1 MLKTILKALCIFTL
15 AGLMLWSPLSSA
27 QAANNSFYYI
37 SAETDYNENEPIYV
51 VGHKEPDTDTVCSS
65 IAYASLLQAL
75 KYDAKAVLPGRLNAE
90 TKYALQK
97 FGVPIPES
105 MDNAQGKQFVLVD
118 HSLYSQSIA
127 GMPQAKVLAVLDHH
141 TMGDIKN
148 ANPITYIAKPI
159 GATASVVFYEFEAQ
173 KVKIS
178 QPIAGLLLSAIC
190 SDTIGL
196 KSPTTTEY
204 DRLAVKK
211 LLKLSKVKN
220 LRAYSNELLE
230 AGNIYSSLS
239 PVELAH
245 YDYKVYTVG
254 TKRMGI
260 GQLHSTNSE
269 QLAALEKELV
279 PFMQENF
286 ASFGVDMY
294 FMMLTNLD
302 TFTTKLLCFG
312 DNSLATAQKSF
323 GQKSDTIILP
333 NAVSRKK
340 QIVPPLQKAL
350 QQ

>member
-1 MLKTILKALCIFTL
+1 MLKTISKALCIFTL

-51 VGHKEPDTDTVCSS
+51 VGHKEPDTDTVCSA

-159 GATASVVFYEFEAQ
+159 GATASIVFYEFEAQ

-178 QPIAGLLLSAIC
+178 QPVAGLLLSAIC

-196 KSPTTTEY
+196 KSPTTTDY
-204 DRLAVKK
+204 DRHAVKK
-211 LLKLSKVKN
+211 LIKLSKIKN

-230 AGNIYSSLS
+230 AGNVYSSLS
-239 PVELAH
+239 PEELAH

-260 GQLHSTNSE
+260 GQLQSTNPE

-302 TFTTKLLCFG
+302 SFTTKLLCFG
-312 DNSLATAQKSF
+312 DSSLATAQKAF
-323 GQKSDTIILP
+323 DQASDTIILP

-340 QIVPPLQKAL
+340 QIVPPLQKTL